1 MKAIISLPIGSL
13 DATASSPVQLHA
25 PAEQAQPRLPRV
37 VHTARKGAVLYP
49 SPIGDSSE
57 VLSLN
62 LARGCVHRC
71 TFCSVRAS
79 PSYPGDAAVYLFTDT
94 CERLAAELAVRP
106 RRPRAVYVSPSTD
119 PFPPLAEFQ
128 AATARVVETLAG
140 HGVEA
145 WLMTRGYIRPGTLEV
160 LAAHR
165 DRVKVTVGMTTLDR
179 TLQRVLE
186 PLAAPPRLRL
196 RQIARLRSLGIPVQ
210 VAVEPLVPGLTDT
223 RATLA
228 PLLEAL
234 ADAGVRHITTG
245 YMFLRPGIR
254 DHMLGAL
261 EAHGWDEMVLDAFT
275 DGPVLAAGNI
285 TAARYLPKARR
296 QRGYAGLMALAAGL
310 GMTVSVC
317 GLTNPDFR
325 PPRGRD
331 TGARLRQRV
340 LSFF

>member
-1 MKAIISLPIGSL
+1 MKATISLPISPL
-13 DATASSPVQLHA
+13 DSTASSPVQLHA
-25 PAEQAQPRLPRV
+25 PAEQTQPRLPRV
-37 VHTARKGAVLYP
+37 VPTVRRGAVLYP

-71 TFCSVRAS
+71 AFCSVRAY
-79 PSYPGDAAVYLFTDT
+79 PSYPGDDAVYLFTDT
-94 CERLAAELAVRP
+94 CARLTAELAARP
-106 RRPRAVYVSPSTD
+106 RPPRAVYVSPSTD
-119 PFPPLAEFQ
+119 PFPPLAEVQ
-128 AATARVVETLAG
+128 AATARVVETLAS

-145 WLMTRGYIRPGTLEV
+145 WLMTRGYIRPATLEV

-165 DRVKVTVGMTTLDR
+165 DRVKVTVGVTTLDR

-196 RQIARLRSLGIPVQ
+196 RQIARLRSLGIAVQ
-210 VAVEPLVPGLTDT
+210 VALEPLVPGLTDS
-223 RATLA
+223 RGNLA

-234 ADAGVRHITTG
+234 ADAGVRHVTTG
-245 YMFLRPGIR
+245 YLFLRPGIR
-254 DHMLGAL
+254 DHLLQAL
-261 EAHGWDEMVLDAFT
+261 EAHGRDATVLDAFT
-275 DGPVLAAGNI
+275 DGPVLATGNI
-285 TAARYLPKARR
+285 AAARYLPKARR

-325 PPRGRD
+325 PPGCRG
-331 TGARLRQRV
+331 TGAGPRQRR